1 MNQEEKEDLTK
12 AGKLL
17 AIASELAGDV
27 VMLLGITGR
36 MTDAGQAEVAM
47 FQLGTIARKIG
58 YIVDEGFK
66 GEVRGR

>member
-36 MTDAGQAEVAM
+36 MTDAGQAEAAM
-47 FQLGTIARKIG
+47 FQLSNIARKTG

-66 GEVRGR
+66 REARGR